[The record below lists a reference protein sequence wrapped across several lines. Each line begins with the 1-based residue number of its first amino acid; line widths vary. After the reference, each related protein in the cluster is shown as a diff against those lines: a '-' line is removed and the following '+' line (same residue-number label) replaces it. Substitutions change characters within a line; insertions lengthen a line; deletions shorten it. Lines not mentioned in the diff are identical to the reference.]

1 MYKFLTKNGQTLAFG
16 LGVLI
21 TVVFLIS
28 VVSNM
33 GEFTAM
39 AEEKQMET
47 TIFDFGLYGAMAL
60 AVIAAAAMVIF
71 GLAQVVTS
79 FKSSMKG
86 ILGFVALLVVFFVSY
101 SMTDTSVSPY
111 IQGAIDKF
119 EQGGAVFTEGN
130 LKFISGGISTTIVL
144 VVVAAAAFVV
154 SEITNLFK

>member
-1 MYKFLTKNGQTLAFG
+1 
-16 LGVLI
+16 
-21 TVVFLIS
+21 
-28 VVSNM
+28 
-33 GEFTAM
+33 
-39 AEEKQMET
+39 
-47 TIFDFGLYGAMAL
+47 MAL

-101 SMTDTSVSPY
+101 SMTDTDISPY

-119 EQGGAVFTEGN
+119 EQGGAEFTEGN

>member
-16 LGVLI
+16 LGVVI
-21 TVVFLIS
+21 TAIFLIS

-39 AEEKQMET
+39 AEEKQAET
-47 TIFDFGLYGAMAL
+47 TIFDFGLYGAIAL
-60 AVIAAAAMVIF
+60 SIVAAIAMVLF
-71 GLAQVVTS
+71 GLVQVATS

-86 ILGFVALLVVFFVSY
+86 ILGFVALLVIFFVSY
-101 SMTDTSVSPY
+101 SMTDTNVSPY

-130 LKFISGGISTTIVL
+130 LKFISGGISTTVIL
-144 VVVAAAAFVV
+144 VILAAAAFVI
-154 SEITNLFK
+154 SEISNLFK

>member
-1 MYKFLTKNGQTLAFG
+1 MAFG

-21 TVVFLIS
+21 TVIFLIS

-39 AEEKQMET
+39 AEEKQVET
-47 TIFDFGLYGAMAL
+47 SIFDVGLYGAIAL
-60 AVIAAAAMVIF
+60 TIIAAVAMVVF
-71 GLAQVVTS
+71 GLFQVITS

-101 SMTDTSVSPY
+101 SMTETDVTPY

-119 EQGGAVFTEGN
+119 EQGGAVFTDEN
-130 LKFISGGISTTIVL
+130 LKFISGGISTTLVL
-144 VVVAAAAFVV
+144 VVVAAAAFVI

>member
-21 TVVFLIS
+21 TVIFLIS

-101 SMTDTSVSPY
+101 SMTDTDISPY

-119 EQGGAVFTEGN
+119 EQGGAEFTEGN

>member
-21 TVVFLIS
+21 TAVFMIS

-39 AEEKQMET
+39 ADDKQMET
-47 TIFDFGLYGAMAL
+47 TIFDFGLYGAIAL
-60 AVIAAAAMVIF
+60 AVIAAVAMVVF
-71 GLAQVVTS
+71 GLFQVVTS

-86 ILGFVALLVVFFVSY
+86 ILGFAALLVIFFVSY
-101 SMTDTSVSPY
+101 SMTDTNVTPY

-119 EQGGAVFTEGN
+119 EQGGAVFTDEN

-144 VVVAAAAFVV
+144 VVVAAAAFVI

>member
-1 MYKFLTKNGQTLAFG
+1 MYKFLTKNGQTMAFG

-21 TVVFLIS
+21 TVIFLIS

-39 AEEKQMET
+39 AEEKQVET
-47 TIFDFGLYGAMAL
+47 SIFDVGLYGAIAL
-60 AVIAAAAMVIF
+60 TIIAAVAMVVF
-71 GLAQVVTS
+71 GLFQVITS

-101 SMTDTSVSPY
+101 SMTETDVTPY

-119 EQGGAVFTEGN
+119 EQGGAVFTDEN
-130 LKFISGGISTTIVL
+130 LKFISGGISTTLVL
-144 VVVAAAAFVV
+144 VVVAAAAFVI